1 MAFKSIISGQ
11 IMTTIA
17 QNRKARH
24 DYAVEQKFQAG
35 IALEGWEVKSLRA
48 GKAQLTDSYVL
59 LKGGEAFVIGL
70 QIQPLQTASTHVE
83 ADPLRTR
90 KLLLSRKELDRLTS
104 SVEQKGY
111 TAVVLSLEWS
121 KHLVKCTVAL
131 AKGKKNF
138 EKRETLKE
146 RDAKKQIDQAFKQ
159 RRSAA

>member
-1 MAFKSIISGQ
+1 
-11 IMTTIA
+11 MTTIA

-59 LKGGEAFVIGL
+59 LKNGEAFIIGL
-70 QIQPLQTASTHVE
+70 QIQPLQTASTHVQP
-83 ADPLRTR
+83 DPLRTR
-90 KLLLSRKELDRLTS
+90 KLLLSRKELDRLVS

-131 AKGKKNF
+131 AKGKKNY

>member
-1 MAFKSIISGQ
+1 
-11 IMTTIA
+11 MTTIA

-83 ADPLRTR
+83 ADLLRTR

-146 RDAKKQIDQAFKQ
+146 RDAKKQIDQAIKQ

>member
-1 MAFKSIISGQ
+1 
-11 IMTTIA
+11 MTTIA

-146 RDAKKQIDQAFKQ
+146 RDAKKQIDQAIKQ

>member
-1 MAFKSIISGQ
+1 
-11 IMTTIA
+11 MTTIA

>member
-1 MAFKSIISGQ
+1 
-11 IMTTIA
+11 MTTIA

-111 TAVVLSLEWS
+111 TTVVLSLEWS

-146 RDAKKQIDQAFKQ
+146 RDAKKQIDQAIKQ

>member
-1 MAFKSIISGQ
+1 
-11 IMTTIA
+11 MTTIA

-35 IALEGWEVKSLRA
+35 IVLEGWEVKSLRA

-59 LKGGEAFVIGL
+59 LKGGEAFIIGL

-90 KLLLSRKELDRLTS
+90 KLLLNRKELDRLVS

-131 AKGKKNF
+131 AKGKKNY

-146 RDAKKQIDQAFKQ
+146 RDAKKQIDQAVKQ
-159 RRSAA
+159 HRSAA

>member
-1 MAFKSIISGQ
+1 
-11 IMTTIA
+11 MTTIA

-59 LKGGEAFVIGL
+59 LKGGEAFIIGL
-70 QIQPLQTASTHVE
+70 QIQPLQTASTHVQP
-83 ADPLRTR
+83 DPLRTR
-90 KLLLSRKELDRLTS
+90 KLLLNRKELDRLVS

-131 AKGKKNF
+131 AKGKKNY

-146 RDAKKQIDQAFKQ
+146 RDAKKQIDQALKQ
-159 RRSAA
+159 RRAAA